1 MQTNNVVMIFG
12 HIFAENKPE
21 RAVVQLFFPSLIGPP
36 ADQAAGVTLSDCVA
50 GSKGTE
56 LVASDTFARIFEP
69 VQAANVCLFRPS

>member
-36 ADQAAGVTLSDCVA
+36 ADQAAGVTLS
-50 GSKGTE
+50 E
-56 LVASDTFARIFEP
+56 LLLAYLDQIKQRMFVCSD
-69 VQAANVCLFRPS
+69 QAKIM